1 MRSATERSG
10 TIESR
15 TTAALHISET
25 ASLREIRNAA
35 GLALGLTR
43 FELQL
48 VSDLLSGLEDGE
60 IAGRAS
66 ANETALARH
75 VTRVFEKLGVHDHLE
90 LALLLIHR
98 GFLTLP

>member
-15 TTAALHISET
+15 TTTALYIPET
-25 ASLREIRNAA
+25 ASLREIRSA

-48 VSDLLSGLEDGE
+48 VSDLLSGLEGGE
-60 IAGRAS
+60 IASRAS
-66 ANETALARH
+66 VNETALARH